1 MTDEELQQL
10 NIENELL
17 MLLDRARAGELTG
30 LVIALDQ
37 KDKWVVREVEG
48 RNGSQQF
55 ATAVNIIK
63 RSLFQK
69 SPYLRVVPAP
79 RNL

>member
-17 MLLDRARAGELTG
+17 RLLDRARAGELTG

-37 KDKWVVREVEG
+37 KDKWIVREVEG
-48 RNGSQQF
+48 RKGSQQF

-63 RSLFQK
+63 RSLFPRA
-69 SPYLRVVPAP
+69 PYLRGVPAP